1 MDRRKHTNLAHQVL
15 TELGRRIATGV
26 HPQGLAMPPED
37 ELISEFGTS
46 RTVIREAVK
55 MLAAKGLVSTRP
67 RRGTVVLPESD
78 WNLADPDILDW
89 LLHRRNVLPLILEF
103 AEIRLAI
110 EPAAAALA
118 ARSADEALFEDMRA
132 GIRRMQ
138 DAANGDDDPLH
149 ADIAFHVAV
158 LRGTK
163 NRFFYSLRYMVE
175 VALRFSI
182 RISNQTKGV
191 DLASIEEHARI
202 LDAIVARDDKL
213 AETLMRSLILDARA
227 LLHRANESRAAAPE
241 NAEARAT
248 PTR

>member
-1 MDRRKHTNLAHQVL
+1 MLGPMERHSHSNLAQQVL
-15 TELGRRIATGV
+15 AELGKRIAIDEYAPGNT
-26 HPQGLAMPPED
+26 LPPE
-37 ELISEFGTS
+37 EVLIREFGAS
-46 RTVIREAVK
+46 RTVIREAIK

-67 RRGTVVLPESD
+67 RRGTTVLPESS

-103 AEIRLAI
+103 AEIRLAV

-118 ARSADEALFEDMRA
+118 ARVANAAQIEGMRA

-138 DAANGDDDPLH
+138 DAANGQDDPLD

-158 LRGTK
+158 LRGTQ

-182 RISNQTKGV
+182 RISNQVKGV
-191 DLASIEEHARI
+191 DLASIDEHERI
-202 LDAIVARDDKL
+202 LDAIAARDADR
-213 AETLMRSLILDARA
+213 AERLMRTLILDARA
-227 LLHRANESRAAAPE
+227 FLYRANESLRVGE
-241 NAEARAT
+241 GSSR
-248 PTR
+248 